1 MAADVREEEREANE
15 EELTGVKVKKPVS
28 IEQLEENAKK
38 KYLTTTIRILRFLQ
52 LLCEG
57 HYADL

>member
-28 IEQLEENAKK
+28 IE
-38 KYLTTTIRILRFLQ
+38 
-52 LLCEG
+52 
-57 HYADL
+57 